1 MNCHY
6 FNPENDLALAQ
17 GGSNYNP
24 PQSALALA
32 RDLSI
37 LPLWFA
43 GDDDVVLVRRDVPAD
58 WQRDILSSLGVRAR
72 WLPFSEWKKHSTEDD
87 CLVPWGWNASLLREW
102 NSVSKRKIEMDV
114 NALRNLSHRR
124 FSIEVLAELEKHSLL
139 HPAFVKPI
147 ECFSLEEIR
156 SFVESYPRCVLKA
169 PWSCSGKGLR
179 WTAGEWDVMTSAW
192 CANILKRQR
201 SVICEVAL
209 DKRMD
214 FAMEFFSDGEKVS
227 FAGYSLFS
235 ADDSGTY
242 RSNFLLSDA
251 DIVRRL
257 SECMEVT
264 SLPQVAERLEKFFT
278 RKVASLYK
286 GYFGVDMLVAK
297 ANGECFLDP
306 CVEVNLRMN
315 MGVVSR
321 IITDRFLAPSSYGE
335 YIILANRTS
344 DDLFRM
350 FNVCRQEHPLV
361 VKDGKVVSGFLPL
374 TYVDGE
380 THYAAIAQVRHA

>member
-24 PQSALALA
+24 PQSAITLA

-58 WQRDILSSLGVRAR
+58 WLRDILSSLGVRAQ
-72 WLPFSEWKKHSTEDD
+72 WLPFSEWKRHSSEDD

-114 NALRNLSHRR
+114 DALRTLSHRR
-124 FSIEVLAELEKHSLL
+124 FSIEVLTELEHYSLL
-139 HPAFVKPI
+139 RPAFVKPV

-156 SFVESYPRCVLKA
+156 SFVESYPKCVLKA

-179 WTAGEWDVMTSAW
+179 WTDGAWDDMTSAW

-201 SVICEVAL
+201 SVVCEVAL
-209 DKRMD
+209 DKVAD
-214 FAMEFFSDGEKVS
+214 FAMEFFSNGENVS

-242 RSNFLLSDA
+242 RSNFLLSNDG
-251 DIVRRL
+251 IVRRL
-257 SECMEVT
+257 SECMDV
-264 SLPQVAERLEKFFT
+264 SSFPQVAECLEAFFS
-278 RKVASLYK
+278 RKVSPLYK
-286 GYFGVDMLVAK
+286 GYFGVDMLIAK
-297 ANGECFLDP
+297 AGGECFLNP

-321 IITDRFLAPSSYGE
+321 VITDRFLAPSSSGE

-344 DDLFRM
+344 EELLRM
-350 FNVCRQEHPLV
+350 FDLLERENPLV
-361 VKDGKVVSGFLPL
+361 ICDGKVVSGFLPL
-374 TYVDGE
+374 TYVDGQ
-380 THYAAIAQVRHA
+380 THYAAIAQVRQK